1 MSKSIFRK
9 DLAERMSE
17 EFDITKKDATA
28 YLNFLIDEITSEVR
42 QDNEVELTGFG
53 KFYLKERAGK
63 KGVIPNTTTRIDILP
78 SKTLAFKP
86 SRSLKTICDKETV
99 KGM

>member
-17 EFDITKKDATA
+17 EFDITKKDATS
-28 YLNFLIDEITSEVR
+28 YLNYLIDEIISEVNH
-42 QDNEVELTGFG
+42 DNEVELTGFG

-86 SRSLKTICDKETV
+86 SRSLKIKGDKE
-99 KGM
+99 